1 MKIRIKYHT
10 DDIEKIKKINIGDWI
25 DLRSAEDVTIK
36 KGDIYYINLG
46 VSIELP
52 KGYEAHMVCRSST
65 PKNFGIICANSIGIM
80 DNSFCGDN
88 DIWKFAALAIRDT
101 TIHKNDR
108 ICQFRIVKNQPEVE
122 FVEVETLGNQDRGGY
137 GSTGIQ

>member
-1 MKIRIKYHT
+1 MVVKVKYHT
-10 DDIEKIKKINIGDWI
+10 KDIERLKKVHIGDWI
-25 DLRSAEDVTIK
+25 DLRAAEEVSMR
-36 KGDIYYINLG
+36 KGDLYYINLG
-46 VSIELP
+46 ISMELP

-65 PKNFGIICANSIGIM
+65 PKNFGIISANSIGIM

-101 TIHKNDR
+101 QIHVNDR
-108 ICQFRIVKNQPEVE
+108 ICQFRIVQNQPKINM
-122 FVEVETLGNQDRGGY
+122 VEVEVLGNKDRGGY